1 MHTSFL
7 KKAHCKRFMELGGYL
22 QQEPEPE
29 QLWLD
34 IAGES
39 YASSFEFEGFVL
51 DMDKQE
57 PTPRAGSS
65 RGRQPAEKKSDQRP
79 ARSDGGARSKSV
91 KSDQRPIRS
100 DGTRSNASKSD
111 GGQKLKK
118 EGKNLS
124 YLHKD
129 TSLSQSRRASSV
141 SRSGKSPSQNTRD
154 DVQLYRPRPS
164 PSPGSR
170 DLGPASRVYN
180 SSGSGS
186 EMADGRSFSPMMARR
201 ASKHSVEGYPKST
214 VGDAPTGLEIL
225 SCQKV
230 KHVEA
235 DERMQQIKQ
244 GVIKVP
250 NSLGGKSITENRL
263 DCLDNHLIQVESYL
277 EMIAGK
283 LCSELPSQDRYRP
296 REEIS
301 YETSPRKKRK
311 IEPEND
317 YVSDDDRV
325 SVMASDEFEEVQEEA
340 QPQQDYASRVFNP
353 EPIDKDKWEPHEA
366 IVNYVNRHFSKMFS
380 NTVKSVTKEEVG
392 VPNIKNF
399 VVPEINPQIL
409 NSDKAQ
415 ANKNILK
422 GDNRVGNIQEFILL
436 ANFPLL
442 KLWQSM
448 ISSDEDLEAEE
459 VLDRVQQSLFCMGSA
474 FAGLNLHRKKRF
486 KSVLTKE
493 FSALADEEEK
503 SSELSRYLFGEDLS
517 EKIKE
522 QLESN
527 RITRRVVVGED
538 KTKSKSVNAAHRKPF
553 SQRRKRVVRR
563 PSYRRRSQKGTAFSK
578 SMQTQTATKL

>member
-7 KKAHCKRFMELGGYL
+7 KKARCKRFMELGGCL
-22 QQEPEPE
+22 QQELEPG

-39 YASSFEFEGFVL
+39 YSSSFEFDSFVL

-91 KSDQRPIRS
+91 KSDQCSARS
-100 DGTRSNASKSD
+100 DGTRSKASKSD
-111 GGQKLKK
+111 GGQISKK

-129 TSLSQSRRASSV
+129 MSPSRSRRESSV
-141 SRSGKSPSQNTRD
+141 SRSGKSPSRNTRD
-154 DVQLYRPRPS
+154 DVQLHRPR

-170 DLGPASRVYN
+170 DLGPASGAYN

-186 EMADGRSFSPMMARR
+186 EMAHGRSSLPMMAKR
-201 ASKHSVEGYPKST
+201 ASKRSVEGYPKST
-214 VGDAPTGLEIL
+214 VDDAPIGLEIL
-225 SCQKV
+225 SHQKV

-235 DERMQQIKQ
+235 DERMQQINQ

-250 NSLGGKSITENRL
+250 DSLGGKSITENRL
-263 DCLDNHLIQVESYL
+263 DCLDNRLIQVESYL
-277 EMIAGK
+277 EMNANK
-283 LCSELPSQDRYRP
+283 LCSEPPSEDRYRP

-301 YETSPRKKRK
+301 YETSPRKKRE

-325 SVMASDEFEEVQEEA
+325 SVMGSDESEEA
-340 QPQQDYASRVFNP
+340 EEEAEPQPQQDYTSRVFNP

-380 NTVKSVTKEEVG
+380 NTVKSVIKEEVG
-392 VPNIKNF
+392 VPNINNF

-409 NSDKAQ
+409 NSDKVQ
-415 ANKNILK
+415 ANKNMLE
-422 GDNRVGNIQEFILL
+422 GDNRVGNIQEFILS
-436 ANFPLL
+436 ASFPLL
-442 KLWQSM
+442 KLWQFI

-459 VLDRVQQSLFCMGSA
+459 VLDRVQQSLFCIGSA

-493 FSALADEEEK
+493 FSALADEEGK
-503 SSELSRYLFGEDLS
+503 SSELSGYLFGEDLS

-522 QLESN
+522 Q
-527 RITRRVVVGED
+527 
-538 KTKSKSVNAAHRKPF
+538 F
-553 SQRRKRVVRR
+553 
-563 PSYRRRSQKGTAFSK
+563 
-578 SMQTQTATKL
+578 

>member
-1 MHTSFL
+1 
-7 KKAHCKRFMELGGYL
+7 MELRGCL
-22 QQEPEPE
+22 QQELEPR

-39 YASSFEFEGFVL
+39 FSSSFEFDGFVL

-91 KSDQRPIRS
+91 KSDQCSARS
-100 DGTRSNASKSD
+100 DGTRPKASKSD
-111 GGQKLKK
+111 GGQILKK

-129 TSLSQSRRASSV
+129 TSSSRSRRASSV
-141 SRSGKSPSQNTRD
+141 SRSGKSPSQNT
-154 DVQLYRPRPS
+154 QLLRPRPSPS

-170 DLGPASRVYN
+170 DLGPASGAYN

-186 EMADGRSFSPMMARR
+186 EMADGRSSLPMTARR
-201 ASKHSVEGYPKST
+201 ASKRSVEGYPKST
-214 VGDAPTGLEIL
+214 VDDAPTGLEIL
-225 SCQKV
+225 SRQKV

-235 DERMQQIKQ
+235 DERMQQINQ

-250 NSLGGKSITENRL
+250 DSVGGKSITENRL
-263 DCLDNHLIQVESYL
+263 DCLDNRLIQVESYL
-277 EMIAGK
+277 EMIANK
-283 LCSELPSQDRYRP
+283 LCSEPPSQDRYRP
-296 REEIS
+296 REETS

-325 SVMASDEFEEVQEEA
+325 SVMASDEFEEAEEEA

-380 NTVKSVTKEEVG
+380 DTVKSVIKQEVG
-392 VPNIKNF
+392 VPNINNF

-409 NSDKAQ
+409 NSDKVQ
-415 ANKNILK
+415 ANKNILE
-422 GDNRVGNIQEFILL
+422 GDNRVGNIQEFILS
-436 ANFPLL
+436 ASFPLL
-442 KLWQSM
+442 KLWQSI

-493 FSALADEEEK
+493 FSALADEEGK
-503 SSELSRYLFGEDLS
+503 SSELSGYLFGEDLS

-538 KTKSKSVNAAHRKPF
+538 KIKSKSVNAAHRKPF
-553 SQRRKRVVRR
+553 SRRRKRVVRR

>member
-1 MHTSFL
+1 M
-7 KKAHCKRFMELGGYL
+7 
-22 QQEPEPE
+22 
-29 QLWLD
+29 D

-39 YASSFEFEGFVL
+39 YSSSFEFDGFVL

-57 PTPRAGSS
+57 PMPRAGSS

-79 ARSDGGARSKSV
+79 TRSDGGARSKSA
-91 KSDQRPIRS
+91 KSDQCPAWS
-100 DGTRSNASKSD
+100 DGTRSKASKSD
-111 GGQKLKK
+111 GGQILKK
-118 EGKNLS
+118 EGKNLF

-129 TSLSQSRRASSV
+129 TSPSRSRRASSV
-141 SRSGKSPSQNTRD
+141 SGSGKSPSLNTHD
-154 DVQLYRPRPS
+154 DVQLHRPRPS

-170 DLGPASRVYN
+170 DLGPASGAYN
-180 SSGSGS
+180 CSGSGS
-186 EMADGRSFSPMMARR
+186 EMADRHSSSPMTARR
-201 ASKHSVEGYPKST
+201 ASKRSLEGYPKST
-214 VGDAPTGLEIL
+214 VDDAPTGLEIL
-225 SCQKV
+225 SRQKV

-235 DERMQQIKQ
+235 DKRMQQINQ

-250 NSLGGKSITENRL
+250 DSLGGKSITENRL
-263 DCLDNHLIQVESYL
+263 DCLDNCLIQVESYL
-277 EMIAGK
+277 EMIVNK
-283 LCSELPSQDRYRP
+283 LCSEPPSQDRYKL

-301 YETSPRKKRK
+301 YETSPRKKRR

-325 SVMASDEFEEVQEEA
+325 SVMASDEFEEAEEEA

-353 EPIDKDKWEPHEA
+353 KPINKDKWEPHQA
-366 IVNYVNRHFSKMFS
+366 IVNYVNRHFTKMFS
-380 NTVKSVTKEEVG
+380 NTVNSVIKEEVG
-392 VPNIKNF
+392 VPNINNF

-409 NSDKAQ
+409 NSDKVQ
-415 ANKNILK
+415 ANKNILE
-422 GDNRVGNIQEFILL
+422 GDNRVGNIQEFILS
-436 ANFPLL
+436 ASFPLL
-442 KLWQSM
+442 KLWQSI

-493 FSALADEEEK
+493 FSALADEEGK
-503 SSELSRYLFGEDLS
+503 SSELSGYLFGEDLS

-538 KTKSKSVNAAHRKPF
+538 KTKSKSVNAAHRQPF
-553 SQRRKRVVRR
+553 PWRRKRVVRR

-578 SMQTQTATKL
+578 SMQTQTVAKL

>member
-1 MHTSFL
+1 
-7 KKAHCKRFMELGGYL
+7 MELGGCL
-22 QQEPEPE
+22 QQEHEPG

-39 YASSFEFEGFVL
+39 YSSSFEFNGFVL

-65 RGRQPAEKKSDQRP
+65 RRKQPAEKKSDQHP
-79 ARSDGGARSKSV
+79 AWSDGGARSKSV
-91 KSDQRPIRS
+91 KSDQCPARS
-100 DGTRSNASKSD
+100 NGTRSKASKSD
-111 GGQKLKK
+111 GCQILKE

-124 YLHKD
+124 YLLKD
-129 TSLSQSRRASSV
+129 TSPSQSRRVSSV
-141 SRSGKSPSQNTRD
+141 SRSGKSPSRNTRE
-154 DVQLYRPRPS
+154 DVQLHRPSPRPS
-164 PSPGSR
+164 PRPRPGSG
-170 DLGPASRVYN
+170 DLGPASGAYN
-180 SSGSGS
+180 CSDSGS
-186 EMADGRSFSPMMARR
+186 EMADGHSSSPMMARR
-201 ASKHSVEGYPKST
+201 VSKRFVEGYPKST
-214 VGDAPTGLEIL
+214 VDDAPTGLEIL
-225 SCQKV
+225 SRQKV

-235 DERMQQIKQ
+235 DERMQQINQ

-250 NSLGGKSITENRL
+250 DSLGGKSVTENRL
-263 DCLDNHLIQVESYL
+263 DCLDNRLIQVESYL
-277 EMIAGK
+277 EMTANK
-283 LCSELPSQDRYRP
+283 LCSEPPSQDRYRP

-301 YETSPRKKRK
+301 YEISPRKKRK

-325 SVMASDEFEEVQEEA
+325 SVMASDEFEEAEEEA

-353 EPIDKDKWEPHEA
+353 EPIDKGKWEPHEA
-366 IVNYVNRHFSKMFS
+366 IVNYVNRHYSKMFS
-380 NTVKSVTKEEVG
+380 NTVKSVIKEEVG
-392 VPNIKNF
+392 IPNINNF

-409 NSDKAQ
+409 NLDKVQ
-415 ANKNILK
+415 ANKNILE
-422 GDNRVGNIQEFILL
+422 GDNRIGNIQEFILS
-436 ANFPLL
+436 ASFPLL
-442 KLWQSM
+442 KLWQSI

-493 FSALADEEEK
+493 FSALADEEGK
-503 SSELSRYLFGEDLS
+503 SSELSGYLFGEDLS

-553 SQRRKRVVRR
+553 SQRRTRVVRR

>member
-1 MHTSFL
+1 
-7 KKAHCKRFMELGGYL
+7 MELRGCL
-22 QQEPEPE
+22 QQELEPG

-39 YASSFEFEGFVL
+39 YSSSFEFDGFVL

-65 RGRQPAEKKSDQRP
+65 RGRQPAEKKSDERP

-91 KSDQRPIRS
+91 KSDQCSARS
-100 DGTRSNASKSD
+100 DGIRSKARKSD
-111 GGQKLKK
+111 GGQILKK

-129 TSLSQSRRASSV
+129 TSPSRSRRASSV
-141 SRSGKSPSQNTRD
+141 SRSGKSPSRNTRD
-154 DVQLYRPRPS
+154 DVQLLRPSPS

-170 DLGPASRVYN
+170 DLGPASGAYN
-180 SSGSGS
+180 SRGSGS
-186 EMADGRSFSPMMARR
+186 EMADVRSSLPMMARR
-201 ASKHSVEGYPKST
+201 ASNCSVEGYPKSI
-214 VGDAPTGLEIL
+214 VDDAPTGLEIL
-225 SCQKV
+225 SRQKV

-235 DERMQQIKQ
+235 DEQMQQISQ
-244 GVIKVP
+244 GVGKLP
-250 NSLGGKSITENRL
+250 DSLGGKSITENRL
-263 DCLDNHLIQVESYL
+263 DCLDNRLIQVESYL
-277 EMIAGK
+277 EMIANK
-283 LCSELPSQDRYRP
+283 LCSEPPSQDRYRP
-296 REEIS
+296 REETS

-317 YVSDDDRV
+317 YVSVDDRV
-325 SVMASDEFEEVQEEA
+325 SVMASDEFEEAEEEA

-380 NTVKSVTKEEVG
+380 NTVKSVIKKEVG
-392 VPNIKNF
+392 VPNINNF

-409 NSDKAQ
+409 NSDKVQ
-415 ANKNILK
+415 ANKNILE
-422 GDNRVGNIQEFILL
+422 GDNRVGNIQEFILS
-436 ANFPLL
+436 ASFPLL
-442 KLWQSM
+442 KLWQSI

-493 FSALADEEEK
+493 FSALADEGK
-503 SSELSRYLFGEDLS
+503 SSELPGYLFGEDLS

-538 KTKSKSVNAAHRKPF
+538 KTKSKSVIAAHRKPF
-553 SQRRKRVVRR
+553 SRRRKRVVRR

>member
-7 KKAHCKRFMELGGYL
+7 KKARCKHFMELGGCL
-22 QQEPEPE
+22 QQELEPG

-39 YASSFEFEGFVL
+39 YSSSFDFYGFVL

-65 RGRQPAEKKSDQRP
+65 RERQPAEKKSDQCP

-91 KSDQRPIRS
+91 KSDQCSARS
-100 DGTRSNASKSD
+100 NSTRSKANKSD
-111 GGQKLKK
+111 GGQILKK

-129 TSLSQSRRASSV
+129 TSPSRSRRASSV
-141 SRSGKSPSQNTRD
+141 SRSGKSPSRNTRD
-154 DVQLYRPRPS
+154 DVQLHRPRPG

-170 DLGPASRVYN
+170 DLGPASGAYN
-180 SSGSGS
+180 SGGSGS
-186 EMADGRSFSPMMARR
+186 EMADRHSSSPMTARR
-201 ASKHSVEGYPKST
+201 ASKCSVEGYPKST
-214 VGDAPTGLEIL
+214 VDDSPTGLEIL
-225 SCQKV
+225 SRQKV

-235 DERMQQIKQ
+235 DERMQQINQ

-250 NSLGGKSITENRL
+250 DSLGGKSITENRL
-263 DCLDNHLIQVESYL
+263 ECLDNRLIQVESYL
-277 EMIAGK
+277 EMIANK
-283 LCSELPSQDRYRP
+283 LCSEPPSQDRYRP

-317 YVSDDDRV
+317 HVSDDDRV
-325 SVMASDEFEEVQEEA
+325 SVMASDEFEEAEEEV

-353 EPIDKDKWEPHEA
+353 EPTDKDKWEPREA
-366 IVNYVNRHFSKMFS
+366 IVNYANRHFSKMFS
-380 NTVKSVTKEEVG
+380 NTVKSVIKEEVG
-392 VPNIKNF
+392 VPNINNF

-409 NSDKAQ
+409 NSDKVQ
-415 ANKNILK
+415 ANKNISE
-422 GDNRVGNIQEFILL
+422 GDNRVGNIQEFILS
-436 ANFPLL
+436 ASFPL
-442 KLWQSM
+442 KLWQSI

-459 VLDRVQQSLFCMGSA
+459 VLDRIQQSLFCMGSA

-493 FSALADEEEK
+493 FLALADEEGK
-503 SSELSRYLFGEDLS
+503 SSELSGYLFGEDLS

-538 KTKSKSVNAAHRKPF
+538 KTKSKSVNAAHRKPV
-553 SQRRKRVVRR
+553 SRRRKRVVRR

>member
-1 MHTSFL
+1 MHTLFL
-7 KKAHCKRFMELGGYL
+7 KKARCKHFMELGGCL
-22 QQEPEPE
+22 QQELEPG

-39 YASSFEFEGFVL
+39 YSSSFKFDDFLL
-51 DMDKQE
+51 DIDKQE

-65 RGRQPAEKKSDQRP
+65 RGRQPAEKKSDQCP
-79 ARSDGGARSKSV
+79 AQSDGGAGSKSV
-91 KSDQRPIRS
+91 KSDQCPTRS
-100 DGTRSNASKSD
+100 DGTRSKASRSD
-111 GGQKLKK
+111 GGQILKK

-124 YLHKD
+124 YLLKD
-129 TSLSQSRRASSV
+129 MSLSRSRRASSV
-141 SRSGKSPSQNTRD
+141 SRSGKSPSRNTRE
-154 DVQLYRPRPS
+154 DVQLHRPRPS

-170 DLGPASRVYN
+170 DLGPASGAYN
-180 SSGSGS
+180 CSGSGS
-186 EMADGRSFSPMMARR
+186 EMADGHSSSPMMARR
-201 ASKHSVEGYPKST
+201 ASKRSVEGYLKSA
-214 VGDAPTGLEIL
+214 VDDAPTGLEIL
-225 SCQKV
+225 LHQKV

-235 DERMQQIKQ
+235 DEQMQQINQ
-244 GVIKVP
+244 GMIKVP
-250 NSLGGKSITENRL
+250 DSLGGKSITENRL
-263 DCLDNHLIQVESYL
+263 DCLDNCLIQVESYL
-277 EMIAGK
+277 EMIANK
-283 LCSELPSQDRYRP
+283 LCSEPPSQDRYRP

-325 SVMASDEFEEVQEEA
+325 SVIASDEFEEAEEEA
-340 QPQQDYASRVFNP
+340 QPQQDYASRVFNS

-366 IVNYVNRHFSKMFS
+366 IVNYVNQHYSKMFS
-380 NTVKSVTKEEVG
+380 NTVKSVIKEEAG
-392 VPNIKNF
+392 VPNINNF

-409 NSDKAQ
+409 NSDKVQ
-415 ANKNILK
+415 ANKNILE
-422 GDNRVGNIQEFILL
+422 GDNRVGNIQEFILS
-436 ANFPLL
+436 ASFPLL
-442 KLWQSM
+442 KFWQSI

-493 FSALADEEEK
+493 FSALADEEGK
-503 SSELSRYLFGEDLS
+503 SSELSGYLFGEDLS

-553 SQRRKRVVRR
+553 SRRRKRVVRR

-578 SMQTQTATKL
+578 SMQTQTAIKL

>member
-1 MHTSFL
+1 
-7 KKAHCKRFMELGGYL
+7 MELRDCL
-22 QQEPEPE
+22 QQELEPG

-39 YASSFEFEGFVL
+39 FSSSFEFDGFVL

-65 RGRQPAEKKSDQRP
+65 RGRQRAEKKSDQRP
-79 ARSDGGARSKSV
+79 AQSDGGARSKSV
-91 KSDQRPIRS
+91 KSDQCSARS
-100 DGTRSNASKSD
+100 DGTRPKASKSD
-111 GGQKLKK
+111 GGQILKK

-129 TSLSQSRRASSV
+129 TSSSRRRRASSV
-141 SRSGKSPSQNTRD
+141 SRSGKSPSRNTRD
-154 DVQLYRPRPS
+154 DVQLLRPRPS

-170 DLGPASRVYN
+170 DLGPASGAYN

-186 EMADGRSFSPMMARR
+186 EMADGRSSLPMTARR
-201 ASKHSVEGYPKST
+201 ASKCSVEGYPKST
-214 VGDAPTGLEIL
+214 VDDVPTGLEIL
-225 SCQKV
+225 SRQKV

-235 DERMQQIKQ
+235 DERMQQISQ

-250 NSLGGKSITENRL
+250 DSLGGKSITENRL
-263 DCLDNHLIQVESYL
+263 DCLDNRLIQVESYL
-277 EMIAGK
+277 EMIANK
-283 LCSELPSQDRYRP
+283 LCSEPPSQDRYRP
-296 REEIS
+296 REETS

-325 SVMASDEFEEVQEEA
+325 SVMASDEFEEAEEEA

-366 IVNYVNRHFSKMFS
+366 IVNCVNRHFSKMFS
-380 NTVKSVTKEEVG
+380 NTVKSVIKEEVG
-392 VPNIKNF
+392 VPNINNF

-409 NSDKAQ
+409 NSDKVQ

-422 GDNRVGNIQEFILL
+422 GDNRVGNIQEFLL
-436 ANFPLL
+436 SASFPLL
-442 KLWQSM
+442 KLWQSI

-459 VLDRVQQSLFCMGSA
+459 VLDRVQQSLFCMGST

-493 FSALADEEEK
+493 FSALADETGK
-503 SSELSRYLFGEDLS
+503 SSELSGYLFGEDLS

-553 SQRRKRVVRR
+553 SRRRKRVVRR
-563 PSYRRRSQKGTAFSK
+563 PSYRTRSQKGTAFSK